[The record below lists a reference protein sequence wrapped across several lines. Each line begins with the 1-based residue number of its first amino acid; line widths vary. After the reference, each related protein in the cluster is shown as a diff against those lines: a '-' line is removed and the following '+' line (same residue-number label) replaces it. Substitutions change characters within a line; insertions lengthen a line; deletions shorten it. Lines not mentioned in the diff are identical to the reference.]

1 MKIIDIIAILGAL
14 AWLPQIFA
22 WIYHWLQKPKIQIFN
37 EEEAEVVFIKFGNA
51 FNIRISFLARKKHAL
66 IDNIELELEDK
77 DGAKHNLKWVWYSE
91 TFYELQSPTGIAT
104 MAKQQNAIAINAY
117 KDVLIEKF
125 IGFQSFI
132 FRENH
137 KQLTYK
143 LNTFIENQRKTGE
156 LDINIVKRSSEY
168 NEIIRLYK
176 NSMFWKIGDYKAVCK
191 IHIADTGQ
199 IIKKNFK
206 FHISDIEI
214 DTLRK
219 NIDFAHKVIDI
230 EFLTPNEQLE
240 GTWLWAKP
248 KIYELD

>member
-1 MKIIDIIAILGAL
+1 
-14 AWLPQIFA
+14 
-22 WIYHWLQKPKIQIFN
+22 
-37 EEEAEVVFIKFGNA
+37 
-51 FNIRISFLARKKHAL
+51 
-66 IDNIELELEDK
+66 
-77 DGAKHNLKWVWYSE
+77 
-91 TFYELQSPTGIAT
+91 
-104 MAKQQNAIAINAY
+104 
-117 KDVLIEKF
+117 
-125 IGFQSFI
+125 
-132 FRENH
+132 
-137 KQLTYK
+137 LTYK

-176 NSMFWKIGDYKAVCK
+176 NSMIWKVGDYKAVCK

-199 IIKKNFK
+199 IIKKIFK

>member
-1 MKIIDIIAILGAL
+1 M
-14 AWLPQIFA
+14 
-22 WIYHWLQKPKIQIFN
+22 
-37 EEEAEVVFIKFGNA
+37 
-51 FNIRISFLARKKHAL
+51 
-66 IDNIELELEDK
+66 
-77 DGAKHNLKWVWYSE
+77 
-91 TFYELQSPTGIAT
+91 
-104 MAKQQNAIAINAY
+104 
-117 KDVLIEKF
+117 
-125 IGFQSFI
+125 
-132 FRENH
+132 
-137 KQLTYK
+137 
-143 LNTFIENQRKTGE
+143 
-156 LDINIVKRSSEY
+156 
-168 NEIIRLYK
+168 IRLYK

>member
-1 MKIIDIIAILGAL
+1 M
-14 AWLPQIFA
+14 QI
-22 WIYHWLQKPKIQIFN
+22 
-37 EEEAEVVFIKFGNA
+37 G
-51 FNIRISFLARKKHAL
+51 KKAM
-66 IDNIELELEDK
+66 
-77 DGAKHNLKWVWYSE
+77 DG
-91 TFYELQSPTGIAT
+91 
-104 MAKQQNAIAINAY
+104 
-117 KDVLIEKF
+117 
-125 IGFQSFI
+125 
-132 FRENH
+132 
-137 KQLTYK
+137 
-143 LNTFIENQRKTGE
+143 
-156 LDINIVKRSSEY
+156 
-168 NEIIRLYK
+168 
-176 NSMFWKIGDYKAVCK
+176 KIGDDKAVCK